1 MIFTFAK
8 YFRNIKKKFRTT
20 YKKMIFM
27 LPKKEN
33 KGNYV
38 VGVYF

>member
-27 LPKKEN
+27 LNFASKCK
-33 KGNYV
+33 
-38 VGVYF
+38 FTAH